1 MKKYLFGALALPLL
15 FACSSDDL
23 LEKKVVSND
32 QFAGIEKVDA
42 TFSMAEGS
50 TTRMATDW
58 ALEEG
63 DQYGFAW
70 LGDGTVI
77 PGDGRA
83 YQNHPLIQKG
93 NIFEPQTSIYVGDYF
108 LYRPYDETVVDI
120 ENINF
125 KSLETQTLSDG
136 MGGDSWKAL
145 AAGTIIIGDKW
156 TNVTKGGWTDLAGN
170 TWDKAGIKEHYNIY
184 AAIFSNQTGLDLS
197 YVKNNV
203 DFGGKAIS
211 GATDISY
218 TYPAGSTIGAADIY
232 KIEATLTGATQ
243 SFQYAPS
250 AEPNGAAHD
259 GNFWET
265 QSDLATAFPGEFDF
279 TLGGLGGAAF
289 VTLEAEDEN
298 GVSTDKSDNK
308 GWFWFNSLPEDGGAA
323 TSATTVNLDIETS
336 YGVVNVNQPLAN
348 CAYAYEDPTGKSMGN
363 PSYNP
368 EWIKLA
374 AADNTTVT
382 PKEWNPALHNTFVNQ
397 YGNHKG
403 KYALTVDFSTGTMS
417 GMHIKN
423 DTHLQKALK
432 YYIASGKTENPVV
445 LNLDGASASDKTFK
459 LSKISIALLQ
469 TIGGKVLV
477 TPCTTHNNPVK
488 VIVTQDGQDAIGLAD
503 AKDVPALNNVFD
515 TTNPVDVYLS
525 KDCQWTWSDKI
536 KTGAVVGELTVDAGV
551 KSITNEGTLTVSA
564 NNVQLSTAAP
574 LTNAAGATMNITQV
588 TTVKNDLTNLGTINV
603 PAGKELR
610 AYGIEIK
617 NDATALNVSGT
628 INNAGAIGVTAGT
641 GGQFNNY
648 GLVNMTSNGAITL
661 LSSNELNAN
670 APANGPFMTPFVA
683 NTNVMGT
690 VVLPEGNPTAIV
702 SVANTNETGF
712 IKYNWTGATY
722 THDTRNVKYNTLVV
736 SNNIE
741 FTGAPA
747 TEVQFIEFDGTLIQ
761 VVNPT
766 AFTKLPNLRGVIVN
780 AGKSIIIEK
789 TNELVCSDGA
799 YLGAGAAVYRGGI
812 FTYGSTNNYFG
823 TWSTDQILE
832 Y

>member
-108 LYRPYDETVVDI
+108 LYRPYDKTVVDI

-265 QSDLATAFPGEFDF
+265 QSDLATAFPGDFDF
-279 TLGGLGGAAF
+279 TLGGLGG
-289 VTLEAEDEN
+289 VTYQFML
-298 GVSTDKSDNK
+298 SPRYSS
-308 GWFWFNSLPEDGGAA
+308 WGAVCW
-323 TSATTVNLDIETS
+323 S
-336 YGVVNVNQPLAN
+336 
-348 CAYAYEDPTGKSMGN
+348 
-363 PSYNP
+363 
-368 EWIKLA
+368 
-374 AADNTTVT
+374 
-382 PKEWNPALHNTFVNQ
+382 PKE
-397 YGNHKG
+397 
-403 KYALTVDFSTGTMS
+403 ST
-417 GMHIKN
+417 N
-423 DTHLQKALK
+423 
-432 YYIASGKTENPVV
+432 
-445 LNLDGASASDKTFK
+445 
-459 LSKISIALLQ
+459 
-469 TIGGKVLV
+469 
-477 TPCTTHNNPVK
+477 C
-488 VIVTQDGQDAIGLAD
+488 GQ
-503 AKDVPALNNVFD
+503 
-515 TTNPVDVYLS
+515 
-525 KDCQWTWSDKI
+525 
-536 KTGAVVGELTVDAGV
+536 AVA
-551 KSITNEGTLTVSA
+551 
-564 NNVQLSTAAP
+564 
-574 LTNAAGATMNITQV
+574 
-588 TTVKNDLTNLGTINV
+588 
-603 PAGKELR
+603 
-610 AYGIEIK
+610 
-617 NDATALNVSGT
+617 
-628 INNAGAIGVTAGT
+628 
-641 GGQFNNY
+641 
-648 GLVNMTSNGAITL
+648 
-661 LSSNELNAN
+661 
-670 APANGPFMTPFVA
+670 
-683 NTNVMGT
+683 
-690 VVLPEGNPTAIV
+690 
-702 SVANTNETGF
+702 
-712 IKYNWTGATY
+712 
-722 THDTRNVKYNTLVV
+722 
-736 SNNIE
+736 
-741 FTGAPA
+741 
-747 TEVQFIEFDGTLIQ
+747 
-761 VVNPT
+761 
-766 AFTKLPNLRGVIVN
+766 
-780 AGKSIIIEK
+780 IIEK
-789 TNELVCSDGA
+789 LCKYVETGDKEAAENLIGEIVRVTNLFRQ
-799 YLGAGAAVYRGGI
+799 YYPAGYRHEKTFCI
-812 FTYGSTNNYFG
+812 
-823 TWSTDQILE
+823 
-832 Y
+832 